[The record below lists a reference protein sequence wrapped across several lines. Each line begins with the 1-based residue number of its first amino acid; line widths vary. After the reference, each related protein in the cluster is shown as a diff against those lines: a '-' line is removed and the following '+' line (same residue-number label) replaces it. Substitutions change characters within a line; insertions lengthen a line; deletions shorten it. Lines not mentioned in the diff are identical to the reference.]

1 VSASAPRVIVVG
13 AGIAGAAAALAAAR
27 SGGAV
32 TLVDGGPGATTLA
45 TGALDRTPWRADD
58 TAAPPLPA
66 AARDV
71 LEALGA
77 YVLTPRAV
85 TLFTTAGVRRP
96 SRGRDAALFDAAPVA
111 DRPVGVVRC
120 LRPGWDADALA
131 RCWGGARG
139 ACVAVDA
146 TVLRHRD
153 ERALPDAD
161 FAARHD
167 EEGRLEWL
175 AGRLREALATG
186 SGGEAL
192 AGLVLPPSLGVDRA
206 RAWELSQRVGLPC
219 GEALSLPGGPSG
231 LRFERARDRA
241 LSTAGIE
248 RVRARARKVERL
260 EHGPGRSD
268 VAIWRVILGG
278 DSSLDAEAVV
288 LATGGL
294 LGGGLEY
301 APSEAILAA
310 ALPPHASA
318 PFRASLE
325 APLRLGAHGRPLEV
339 PGSLFG
345 LAPEQIAWPFSA
357 DALLARA
364 GVLVGDDGRCAG
376 SPPGLFAAGEIVA
389 DASRTWLRALIDG
402 ANAGV
407 LAASVRTS
415 GGASPARGPASPP

>member
-1 VSASAPRVIVVG
+1 VSATPRVIVVG

-58 TAAPPLPA
+58 TDAPALPA

-77 YVLTPRAV
+77 YVVTPRAV

-96 SRGRDAALFDAAPVA
+96 SGGRDAALFDAAPVA

-131 RCWGGARG
+131 RSWGG

-146 TVLRHRD
+146 TLLRHRD

-206 RAWELSQRVGLPC
+206 RAGGLSQRVGLPC

-345 LAPEQIAWPFSA
+345 LAPEQIAWPFSP
-357 DALLARA
+357 DGLLERA
-364 GVLVGDDGRCAG
+364 GVLVGDDGACVGTPR
-376 SPPGLFAAGEIVA
+376 GLFAAGELVA
-389 DASRTWLRALIDG
+389 DAPHTWLCALIRG
-402 ANAGV
+402 ASAGV
-407 LAASVRTS
+407 SAARSS
-415 GGASPARGPASPP
+415 GEPSPARGPASRP

>member
-1 VSASAPRVIVVG
+1 MSASAPRVIVVG

-206 RAWELSQRVGLPC
+206 
-219 GEALSLPGGPSG
+219 
-231 LRFERARDRA
+231 

-389 DASRTWLRALIDG
+389 DAPRTWLRALIDG

-415 GGASPARGPASPP
+415 GAASPARGPASPP